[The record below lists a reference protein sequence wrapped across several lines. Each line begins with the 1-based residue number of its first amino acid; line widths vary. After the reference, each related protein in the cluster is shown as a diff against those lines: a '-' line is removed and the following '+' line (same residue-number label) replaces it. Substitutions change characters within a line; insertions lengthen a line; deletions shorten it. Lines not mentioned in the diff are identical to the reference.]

1 MDRARLASRTLT
13 GNLSCSKPRRVTG
26 KRDGR
31 DGPLFTRV
39 HTRCAHGEYSE
50 YLDSTFQIGLLGQ
63 AEKADGSVGL
73 VRSPS
78 CYSTVG

>member
-1 MDRARLASRTLT
+1 MGVA
-13 GNLSCSKPRRVTG
+13 V
-26 KRDGR
+26 
-31 DGPLFTRV
+31 
-39 HTRCAHGEYSE
+39 CAHGEYSE
-50 YLDSTFQIGLLGQ
+50 YLDSTFQTGLLGQ

>member
-1 MDRARLASRTLT
+1 MSFTA
-13 GNLSCSKPRRVTG
+13 GEG
-26 KRDGR
+26 KGE
-31 DGPLFTRV
+31 
-39 HTRCAHGEYSE
+39 CAHGGYSE

-73 VRSPS
+73 VRSPG